1 MSDEI
6 EIWDGRLLAAA
17 RALAGMTVVDLAAA
31 ASTTKRVVS
40 DLEQREQILISPT
53 RRHGFVSRD
62 LWSRITDALGA
73 AGVELCPE
81 QRGGGAGVRWIAPRG
96 SRTRI
101 SHVDS
106 N

>member
-6 EIWDGRLLAAA
+6 KIWDGRLLAAA

-31 ASTTKRVVS
+31 ALTTKRVVS

-53 RRHGFVSRD
+53 RRHGFVSLD

-81 QRGGGAGVRWIAPRG
+81 KCGGGAGVRWVR
-96 SRTRI
+96 SRDVRNLTPNCED
-101 SHVDS
+101 V
-106 N
+106 